1 MSVPAGPPPESALR
15 TAGRTVARIWT
26 HPGRR
31 PRVSGLSRYF
41 AWQLWQR
48 TIRRPW
54 TVELIDGIRIR
65 CYPHS
70 PAASAVIY
78 YGLADHAEMHFLR
91 DYLRPGDTF
100 VDVGANVGV
109 YSLLACSVPGVSVV
123 ALEPS
128 AKSFARARENI
139 ALNGLEYRVRLIRAA
154 AGAAARTA
162 MFTTGLDVLN
172 RLLDE
177 GSQAPAEPVEV
188 TTLDALGLERV
199 ALIKIDVE
207 GWEAEVLEGARALID
222 SHRPVLIVEFN
233 QPAELERIRRSIG
246 YKWVDYRPGSRSLEE
261 SDPTG
266 RIAHNLILV
275 PDLESARA
283 RLAAGGDHQG
293 SKHPA

>member
-1 MSVPAGPPPESALR
+1 M
-15 TAGRTVARIWT
+15 ARIWT
-26 HPGRR
+26 HPGSR
-31 PRVSGLSRYF
+31 PRRASALSRYLT
-41 AWQLWQR
+41 WQVWQR

-65 CYPHS
+65 CYPRS
-70 PAASAVIY
+70 PVASAVIY

-128 AKSFARARENI
+128 ARAFARAAENV
-139 ALNGLEYRVRLIRAA
+139 ALNGLGDRVRLIRAA
-154 AGAAARTA
+154 AGAAIRTA
-162 MFTTGLDVLN
+162 MLTTGLDVLN

-177 GSQAPAEPVEV
+177 GSQAPAEPVDV
-188 TTLDALGLERV
+188 TTLDALDLERV
-199 ALIKIDVE
+199 SLIKIDVE
-207 GWEAEVLEGARALID
+207 GCEAEVLEGARALID

-233 QPAELERIRRSIG
+233 QPADLERIRRSIG
-246 YKWVDYRPGSRSLEE
+246 YRWVNYLPQSRSLEE
-261 SDPTG
+261 SDPTD
-266 RIAHNLILV
+266 RRAHNLIMV

-283 RLAAGGDHQG
+283 RLAAGGEHQG
-293 SKHPA
+293 SMPPA